1 VAATAFLS
9 SLGAEQGAGQPSL
22 AGTAV
27 LASYR
32 RCRRDLGREGAGQGG
47 ARSRSREQGTGG
59 AEPGS
64 ASRRGADTRAGVLG
78 SGAGPAAR
86 CKRQLIYNSQWSTED
101 GLEPARG
108 RITSSQESVLAQ
120 PEVRVRRVSG
130 SQQSEHSINSS
141 IKEVSFIKADDHFPG
156 ATDERMIFTLGSKL
170 LPFSVCST
178 IPFNKD
184 KPIYKVGRRQSQS
197 RLSLRGPEG
206 RNRLRHAS
214 GSRALPAI
222 NDSFDA
228 FEQLG
233 LERAEPGQVHH
244 CTALLYFY
252 QNRHKMH
259 I

>member
-1 VAATAFLS
+1 MAATAFLS

-141 IKEVSFIKADDHFPG
+141 IKVTSDHLVKTQSSLNRLSQEVSFIKADDHFPG

-184 KPIYKVGRRQSQS
+184 KPIYKVGR
-197 RLSLRGPEG
+197 
-206 RNRLRHAS
+206 
-214 GSRALPAI
+214 
-222 NDSFDA
+222 
-228 FEQLG
+228 
-233 LERAEPGQVHH
+233 
-244 CTALLYFY
+244 
-252 QNRHKMH
+252 
-259 I
+259 